1 MKCKYILHILVIAP
15 FLCISNYTCSEVINF
30 NILSVESPTF
40 DGRQFGEV
48 GQYKKITAK
57 ATIAVDPQHRLNQG
71 IVDIDIAPV
80 NSDGL
85 VEAVADVVILMPMD
99 LEKGNK
105 RIERRIKHISNR
117 QTLISIY
124 IVFVFSSGFS
134 SNYKLQ
140 KVHFPS

>member
-1 MKCKYILHILVIAP
+1 MKCKYILQILVITP
-15 FLCISNYTCSEVINF
+15 FLCISNYVSSEVINF

-40 DGRQFGEV
+40 DGRKFGEV
-48 GQYKKITAK
+48 GQYQKITAK
-57 ATIAVDPQHRLNQG
+57 VTIAVDPQHRLNQG

-105 RIERRIKHISNR
+105 RIF
-117 QTLISIY
+117 L
-124 IVFVFSSGFS
+124 
-134 SNYKLQ
+134 
-140 KVHFPS
+140 

>member
-1 MKCKYILHILVIAP
+1 MKCKYILQILVIAP
-15 FLCISNYTCSEVINF
+15 FLCISNYTRSEVINF
-30 NILSVESPTF
+30 NILSIESPTF

-105 RIERRIKHISNR
+105 RIFYEVLNRGDKIS
-117 QTLISIY
+117 LILFNDAKWNDY
-124 IVFVFSSGFS
+124 YQDLDAG
-134 SNYKLQ
+134 NG
-140 KVHFPS
+140 H

>member
-1 MKCKYILHILVIAP
+1 I
-15 FLCISNYTCSEVINF
+15 
-30 NILSVESPTF
+30 
-40 DGRQFGEV
+40 
-48 GQYKKITAK
+48 
-57 ATIAVDPQHRLNQG
+57 
-71 IVDIDIAPV
+71 
-80 NSDGL
+80 
-85 VEAVADVVILMPMD
+85 
-99 LEKGNK
+99 EKGNK